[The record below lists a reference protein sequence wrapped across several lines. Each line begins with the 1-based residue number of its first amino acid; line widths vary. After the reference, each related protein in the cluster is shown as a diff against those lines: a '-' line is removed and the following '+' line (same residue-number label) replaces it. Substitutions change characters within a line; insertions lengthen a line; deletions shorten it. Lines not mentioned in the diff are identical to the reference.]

1 MTKSVTIV
9 NTSNWDG
16 ENVEIDLERLGMVT
30 LKPGEMYT
38 LHESSVGELE
48 RMRFE
53 DDPKGTKPFR
63 VDGVGQVLPK
73 VSVGWSIR

>member
-1 MTKSVTIV
+1 MTKSITIV
-9 NTSNWDG
+9 NTSNWKG
-16 ENVEIDLERLGMVT
+16 ENVEIDFERLGMVT

-53 DDPKGTKPFR
+53 DDPNGTEPFK
-63 VDGVGQVLPK
+63 VDGVGQVFPK
-73 VSVGWSIR
+73 ASVGWRLG